1 MLKLFALSI
10 YFYLAIS
17 SHHSLNDLT
26 PKQKA
31 KWTLAVYMNG
41 DNELESSIT
50 GDSIDKIDL
59 MMKAYNPMR
68 QNFGKPQ
75 TGDFHVTFIFMI
87 INTIIVYCIF
97 INKNIFNN
105 Y

>member
-1 MLKLFALSI
+1 MLKLFALAI

-17 SHHSLNDLT
+17 NCHPLNDLA

-50 GDSIDKIDL
+50 GDSVDKIDL
-59 MMKAYNPMR
+59 MMKLYNPMR

-75 TGDFHVTFIFMI
+75 TGDFHV
-87 INTIIVYCIF
+87 IF
-97 INKNIFNN
+97 IYMMNILYFNK
-105 Y
+105 